1 MAVFEYVAK
10 DSTGNILSGSYTDV
24 ESVRELRQEMKKL
37 GYSLVKAHREK
48 RFLGKRARIRK
59 SDIVTF
65 AYELAGMYSAGL
77 SIVRCLETMESQ
89 TENTSLKSILV
100 DIKQKVETGLPLH
113 RAFACHSEVF
123 SDFFI
128 GMIEAGQ
135 AGGKLGET
143 LTMAADYL
151 EKQEELKSKVRS
163 AFAYPIVV
171 SVMCMIIVSALVIF
185 VIPVFQKMYSQLH
198 VTLPGPTLVLVAI
211 SEAVRRFWMI
221 IIPGV
226 AGMIY
231 VVRKALKITRVKNV
245 VDSLKL
251 KMPVF
256 GSLNRLVV
264 VSRFMRTFTMM
275 LSAGIG
281 IVESLELAKRVVGNK
296 VMNDIGTE
304 IQGKI
309 IVGSSL
315 AEPMTAFDIFPPIIH
330 QLAGAGEEAGILPD
344 MLLKGVDFLDA
355 AIERKI
361 RSLLTKLEPILSAVL
376 GAVVGGILL
385 GVYLP
390 MFDYMGQ
397 IK

>member
-1 MAVFEYVAK
+1 MAVFEYIAK
-10 DSTGNILSGSYTDV
+10 DSSGNILSGSYTDV

-37 GYSLVKAHREK
+37 GYSLVKAHKEK
-48 RFLGKRARIRK
+48 RLLGKKPRIK
-59 SDIVTF
+59 KADIVTF
-65 AYELAGMYSAGL
+65 AYELAGMYTAGL

-89 TENTSLKSILV
+89 TENISLQSVITDV
-100 DIKQKVETGLPLH
+100 KQKVETGVPLH
-113 RAFACHSEVF
+113 DAFANHHEVF

-135 AGGKLGET
+135 TGGKLGET
-143 LTMAADYL
+143 LTMAAEYL
-151 EKQEELKSKVRS
+151 ESQEELKNKVRS

-171 SVMCMIIVSALVIF
+171 SMMCFIIVSALVMF
-185 VIPVFQKMYSQLH
+185 VIPVFQKMYAQLH
-198 VTLPGPTLVLVAI
+198 VALPGPTLVLVAI
-211 SEAVRRFWMI
+211 SNAARQYWMI

-226 AGMIY
+226 AAIIY
-231 VVRKALKITRVKNV
+231 AVRSIIRVPKLKKWFDFIR
-245 VDSLKL
+245 L

-256 GSLNRLVV
+256 GPLNRLVI
-264 VSRFMRTFTMM
+264 VSRFMRTSAMM

-281 IVESLELAKRVVGNK
+281 IVESLELAKRIGGNK
-296 VMNDIGTE
+296 VMEDIGTE
-304 IQGKI
+304 IQEKI

-315 AEPMTAFDIFPPIIH
+315 AEPMAEFDIFPPIIH
-330 QLAGAGEEAGILPD
+330 QLAGAGEEAGILPE
-344 MLLKGVDFLDA
+344 MLLKGAEFLDA

-361 RSLLTKLEPILSAVL
+361 RLLLTKLEPILSVIL
-376 GAVVGGILL
+376 GLIVGGILL

>member
-1 MAVFEYVAK
+1 MAVFEYIAK

-24 ESVRELRQEMKKL
+24 ESIRQLRQEMKKL
-37 GYSLVKAHREK
+37 GYSLVKAHKEK
-48 RFLGKRARIRK
+48 QFFGKKARIKK

-65 AYELAGMYSAGL
+65 AYELAGMYTAGL

-89 TENTSLKSILV
+89 TENGSLKSVII

-113 RAFACHSEVF
+113 EAFAAHREVF

-128 GMIEAGQ
+128 GMVEAGQ
-135 AGGKLGET
+135 TGGKLGET
-143 LTMAADYL
+143 LNMAANYL

-171 SVMCMIIVSALVIF
+171 SVMCMIIVSALVVF

-198 VTLPGPTLVLVAI
+198 VTLPLPTLILVAI
-211 SEAVRRFWMI
+211 SEAARRFWAI

-226 AGMIY
+226 AIMIY
-231 VVRKALKITRVKNV
+231 VCRKILKIPEVKIWL
-245 VDSLKL
+245 DSIKL
-251 KMPVF
+251 KIPVF
-256 GSLNRLVV
+256 GPLNRLVV
-264 VSRFMRTFTMM
+264 VSRFMRTFAMM

-281 IVESLELAKRVVGNK
+281 IVESLELAKRIVGNK
-296 VMNDIGTE
+296 VMEDVGTA
-304 IQGKI
+304 IQEKI
-309 IVGSSL
+309 MVGSSL
-315 AEPMTAFDIFPPIIH
+315 AEPMAEFNIFPPIIH
-330 QLAGAGEEAGILPD
+330 QLAGAGEEAGVLPE

-355 AIERKI
+355 AIERKVQ
-361 RSLLTKLEPILSAVL
+361 SLLTKLEPILSVVL
-376 GAVVGGILL
+376 GSIVGGILL